1 MSQQNLANQSLFKIF
16 MKYTS
21 LAVMS
26 MLGISLFILADT
38 YFIANGV
45 GPDGIAALNIVL
57 PVVNTTHGI
66 GWMIGVGGATLFSIS
81 KGRKDFKKAQSQ
93 FSFTIVIALIISFL
107 FCLMTLIFADAILG
121 FLGAS
126 GHIFAMSKS
135 YYMVFVAFSPAFII
149 ADTVISFLRND
160 NNPSLAMISLLIGGL
175 FNVVFDYLFIIQ
187 LNMGL
192 FGSAVATVFSP
203 IVTLLLSSLHLKYKD
218 RQLAFRKFKANIN
231 DIKRILSIG
240 FSSFLNE
247 FSSALVMFLFNIV
260 ILQIAGNIG
269 VSAYGIIANI
279 NIVAMVIFAGIG
291 QGFQPLVSI
300 YYGKREKDTMKKLLK
315 YGLILSMAFG
325 LFFFV
330 IGFVFSDGIVSL
342 FNNEQNPQLAHL
354 AETGLRLYVLSFLI
368 AGVNFTTIYFM
379 AAVEKARPSLIVAL
393 LRGLLLILPVL
404 LVMAHLM
411 QITGVWLTMLVVES
425 ITMLFSVIILKSYYR
440 RYLT

>member
-45 GPDGIAALNIVL
+45 GADGIAALNIVL

-81 KGRKDFKKAQSQ
+81 KGRKDYQKAQSQ
-93 FSFTIVIALIISFL
+93 FSFTIVIALVISFI
-107 FCLMTLIFADAILG
+107 FCLVTLMFADTILG

-135 YYMVFVAFSPAFII
+135 YYMVLVAFSPAFII
-149 ADTVISFLRND
+149 TDTVISFLRND

-187 LNMGL
+187 LNMEL
-192 FGSAVATVFSP
+192 FGSAVATVISP
-203 IVTLLLSSLHLKYKD
+203 IITLLLSSLHLKHTD

-231 DIKRILSIG
+231 DIKRIFSIG

-279 NIVAMVIFAGIG
+279 NIMAMVIFAGIG

-300 YYGKREKDTMKKLLK
+300 YYGQREKDTLKKLLK
-315 YGLILSMAFG
+315 YGLILSTAFG

-330 IGFVFSDGIVSL
+330 IGFVFSESIVSL
-342 FNNEQNPQLAHL
+342 FNNEQNPQLAQL

-425 ITMLFSVIILKSYYR
+425 ITMLFSVIILKSYYK
-440 RYLT
+440 RYLA